1 MRETWRRAWQVLRG
15 NHLALAG
22 GLLMVGFVLMGLLAP
37 ALAPYD
43 PNSVNLDE
51 RLQRPTPRHWLGTD
65 HQGRDILSRIL
76 FGARLSLYLGVG
88 SVALGGSLGVVAGL
102 LAGYFR
108 SLFSPIMRIMDILLA
123 FPGIVIALTTVAILG
138 SGTFNVVLA
147 VGLSQ
152 LPQFGRVIYGMVL
165 TLREE
170 TFVTAARSL
179 GATDGTIVRRHIL
192 PNVLGPIIV
201 QTSLLLPVAILTGA
215 SLSFLGAGV
224 QPPTPEWGAMLNDSR
239 QWMVVAPHLMVAPGV
254 ALILVVLGFN
264 IFGDGLRDALDPRSR
279 TTSPG
284 GSP

>member
-1 MRETWRRAWQVLRG
+1 MRATWSRAWPVLRR

-22 GLLMVGFVLMGLLAP
+22 GAIIVAFVLLGALAP

-43 PNSVNLDE
+43 PNSVDLAAV
-51 RLQRPTPRHWLGTD
+51 LRPPASQHWLGTD
-65 HQGRDILSRIL
+65 HQGRDILSRIV

-88 SVALGGSLGVVAGL
+88 SVALGGSLGVLAGL

-108 SLFSPIMRIMDILLA
+108 FMLAPVMRTMDVLLA
-123 FPGIVIALTTVAILG
+123 FPGIVIALTTVALLG
-138 SGTFNVVLA
+138 PGTFNVVLA

-170 TFVTAARSL
+170 AFVEAARGL
-179 GATDGTIVRRHIL
+179 GATDGTILRRHIL
-192 PNVLGPIIV
+192 PNVLGPTIV

-224 QPPTPEWGAMLNDSR
+224 QPPTPEWGAMLSDSR
-239 QWMVVAPHLMVAPGV
+239 KWMTVAPHLMAAPGV

-264 IFGDGLRDALDPRSR
+264 VLGDGLRDALDPRSR
-279 TTSPG
+279 VTTPG
-284 GSP
+284 GS

>member
-1 MRETWRRAWQVLRG
+1 VLRR
-15 NHLALAG
+15 NRLALAG
-22 GLLMVGFVLMGLLAP
+22 GLLMVGFVLIGFLAS

-43 PNSVNLDE
+43 PNSVSLDE
-51 RLQRPTPRHWLGTD
+51 RLQRPTARHWLGTD

-88 SVALGGSLGVVAGL
+88 SVALGGSLGVLAGL

-108 SLFSPIMRIMDILLA
+108 SLLAPIMRIMDVLLA

-138 SGTFNVVLA
+138 PGTFNVVLA
-147 VGLSQ
+147 VGISQ

-170 TFVTAARSL
+170 TFVMAARGL
-179 GATDGTIVRRHIL
+179 GATDGRIVRRHIL

-254 ALILVVLGFN
+254 ALVLVVLGFN
-264 IFGDGLRDALDPRSR
+264 ILGDGLRDALDPRSR
-279 TTSPG
+279 MASPG
-284 GSP
+284 GSF

>member
-1 MRETWRRAWQVLRG
+1 MLRRKP
-15 NHLALAG
+15 LALAG
-22 GLLMVGFVLMGLLAP
+22 GLIILDFALMGLLAP

-43 PNSVNLDE
+43 PNGVDLAE
-51 RLQRPTPRHWLGTD
+51 ILQRPTQRHWLGTD

-88 SVALGGSLGVVAGL
+88 SVALGGSLGVLAGL

-108 SLFSPIMRIMDILLA
+108 SLLAPVMRVMDVLLA

-138 SGTFNVVLA
+138 PGTFNVVLA

-170 TFVTAARSL
+170 TFVEAARGL

-201 QTSLLLPVAILTGA
+201 QTTLLLPVAVLTGA

-254 ALILVVLGFN
+254 ALVLVVLGFN
-264 IFGDGLRDALDPRSR
+264 VLGDGLRDALDPRSR
-279 TTSPG
+279 TTSPAG
-284 GSP
+284 TP